1 MKPSP
6 IRIGYYFNGL
16 ETAARN
22 LYSGERHL
30 LVFGLNGAGKSTR
43 FLIENLVTLKDRS
56 LVVFDVKGELAAQTA
71 RTRRK
76 ICGAQNVKIIN
87 PYGVVGMPSDGYNP
101 LAILDPTNEN
111 EFADRAA
118 ALADAIVEIESKD
131 PHWSES
137 AQGLLQGG
145 IMWEVIQAKK
155 EGRPPSLLRVRQL
168 LTEADEKD
176 KNGKL
181 VKGLVVNATRMVADG
196 GEIIASLIGRFLRE
210 DGKNELSGI
219 QSTLDTQ
226 TRFLLSPPL
235 AKDLEKGNG
244 ECFRQLRDKPTTV
257 YIVLPPAEINRKR
270 RWTRLLLSAAL
281 MEHMRPGP
289 VKTLFVLDEFRASV
303 GHLQIVSDVWSL
315 VRGYGIQL
323 MPILQSATQL
333 QTLYKQEWENFAG
346 QAGAVMTIG
355 AAGDMTTAEWMSKLC
370 GTQTF
375 WQSSSSNGAS
385 RSAQG
390 TNTSDNES
398 WSQSGRPFLLPQDIR
413 SLAVGEGLVWT
424 PGYGE
429 RPTRYFA
436 PRWWKC
442 RELIP
447 LVDKNPYFHT

>member
-6 IRIGYYFNGL
+6 IRIGYYFDGKR
-16 ETAARN
+16 TGARN
-22 LYSGERHL
+22 EYSGERHL

-56 LVVFDVKGELAAQTA
+56 IVVFDVKGELAAQTA
-71 RTRRK
+71 RARRRL
-76 ICGAQNVKIIN
+76 GDVFIIN
-87 PYGVVGMPSDGYNP
+87 PYGVVGLPSDGYNP
-101 LAILDPTNEN
+101 LAIVNPANEN
-111 EFADRAA
+111 EFSDRAA
-118 ALADAIVEIESKD
+118 ALADAIVEIEGKD

-137 AQGLLQGG
+137 AQGLMQAG
-145 IMWEVIQAKK
+145 IMWEVMQAEL
-155 EGRPPSLLRVRQL
+155 EGRAPSLFRVRQL
-168 LTEADEKD
+168 LTEPDETHPKT
-176 KNGKL
+176 GKL
-181 VKGLVVNATRMVADG
+181 VKGLAVNAARMVQQG
-196 GEIIASLIGRFLRE
+196 GEIIESLVGRFLRE
-210 DGKNELSGI
+210 HGQNELSSI
-219 QSTLDTQ
+219 QSTFDTQ

-235 AKDLEKGNG
+235 AKDLEKGRG
-244 ECFRQLRDKPTTV
+244 QCFRQLHDRPTTV
-257 YIVLPPAEINRKR
+257 YIVLPPGEINRKR

-323 MPILQSATQL
+323 MPVLQSVTQL
-333 QTLYKQEWENFAG
+333 KTLYKEEWENFAG
-346 QAGAVMTIG
+346 QAGVVMTIG
-355 AAGDMTTAEWMSKLC
+355 AASDLTTAKWMSELC

-375 WQSSSSNGAS
+375 WQSSPSSGAS

-429 RPTRYFA
+429 RPTRFFA
-436 PRWWKC
+436 PRYWKC

-447 LVDKNPYFHT
+447 LVDRNPYF